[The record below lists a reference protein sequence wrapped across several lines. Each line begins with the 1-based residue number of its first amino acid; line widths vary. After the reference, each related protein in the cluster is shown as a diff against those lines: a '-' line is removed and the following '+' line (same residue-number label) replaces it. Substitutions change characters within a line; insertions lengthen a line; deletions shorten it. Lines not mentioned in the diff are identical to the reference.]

1 MYALCC
7 KADWFHNAMA
17 DRVRK
22 SDPRIAAE
30 RHLRQLWGWKER
42 SQEPGI
48 HHIQLLLRMAA
59 EFSMVSW
66 NWKALKGPCSMDWR
80 QWFSSMASLS
90 MCPIVSDC
98 YLLLYFLWVKCNTPS
113 PNSGT
118 WNSALALGLHQL
130 PDWAVVWQC
139 WASLSR
145 YLFFQWVP
153 CTQKQI

>member
-17 DRVRK
+17 DGVRK
-22 SDPRIAAE
+22 KGPRIAAE

-42 SQEPGI
+42 SQVPGI

-59 EFSMVSW
+59 EFSMLSK
-66 NWKALKGPCSMDWR
+66 NWKALRGPCSVDWR

-90 MCPIVSDC
+90 MCPIVLFAIYCCIS
-98 YLLLYFLWVKCNTPS
+98 YELNATLHPS
-113 PNSGT
+113 PNSRT
-118 WNSALALGLHQL
+118 WNSAMALGLHQL

-139 WASLSR
+139 WPSLSR
-145 YLFFQWVP
+145 YLFF
-153 CTQKQI
+153 